1 MFYTL
6 AVLLLFQCLGEAL
19 AFVLQGTLHWS
30 IPGPVLGMLL
40 LFFALLASPRLMERI
55 EESSHHVLKHMSL
68 FFIPAGAGIMV
79 SANGIAQHWLA
90 LSVAIVVSTV
100 LTLIV
105 TAASMRW
112 LMPPPVSMSQHT
124 VEESTNDVI
133 GGATIQT
140 TEQNM
145 EPPPD
150 QNSAKPEH

>member
-6 AVLLLFQCLGEAL
+6 AVLLIFQCMGEAL
-19 AFVLQGTLHWS
+19 AFILQATLRWS

-68 FFIPAGAGIMV
+68 FFVPAGVGIMV
-79 SANGIAQHWLA
+79 SASGIAQHWLA

-112 LMPPPVSMSQHT
+112 LMPPHVHASVHASEHT
-124 VEESTNDVI
+124 ADKDTERQSDP
-133 GGATIQT
+133 T
-140 TEQNM
+140 TAKQEQ
-145 EPPPD
+145 
-150 QNSAKPEH
+150 

>member
-6 AVLLLFQCLGEAL
+6 AVLLIFQCMGEAL
-19 AFVLQGTLHWS
+19 AFFLQHALRWS

-40 LFFALLASPRLMERI
+40 LFFALLASPRLMEKI

-79 SANGIAQHWLA
+79 SASGIAQHWLA
-90 LSVAIVVSTV
+90 LCVAIVVSTV

-112 LMPPPVSMSQHT
+112 LMPPHSHPAEQTDAPLLPQTSEQTSALNTTSQ
-124 VEESTNDVI
+124 
-133 GGATIQT
+133 Q
-140 TEQNM
+140 
-145 EPPPD
+145 
-150 QNSAKPEH
+150 EH